1 MKVASQTKIFSLNTS
16 INPKLWAGAL
26 LAVAGF
32 LFWHNSQGEAGGIA
46 NKSSLAQTSGH
57 QLLTAKELRARANGS
72 RRPHTSTDRNSFRL
86 RSVDPMRGD
95 VDPTIRLDLLTKVR
109 SINEPLDGRSL
120 FEIEVKVPRP
130 VATKIDGPVIM
141 PEPIPIAPA
150 LSRPVTIPLQVSI
163 PLKYYGYVHS
173 QDTAENSR
181 GLFLD
186 GDHVLVAAK
195 GEFVKGRYL
204 VVELTQ
210 LAARM
215 EDTQVKLQQVL
226 AVATP

>member
-1 MKVASQTKIFSLNTS
+1 MRVASHTKIFGMNTRLD
-16 INPKLWAGAL
+16 PKLWAGAL
-26 LAVAGF
+26 LMTAG
-32 LFWHNSQGEAGGIA
+32 LVFWHNSQGEAGGIA
-46 NKSSLAQTSGH
+46 KSGSPTQISG
-57 QLLTAKELRARANGS
+57 QQPLTAKDSRARGSGS
-72 RRPHTSTDRNSFRL
+72 RRPHSSTDRNSFRL
-86 RSVDPMRGD
+86 RTVDPMRGD
-95 VDPTIRLDLLTKVR
+95 VDPTIRLDLLAKVR
-109 SINEPLDGRSL
+109 SISEPLDGRSL
-120 FEIEVKVPRP
+120 FEIEVEAPRA
-130 VATKIDGPVIM
+130 VATKIEGPVIM
-141 PEPIPIAPA
+141 PEPLPITPAP
-150 LSRPVTIPLQVSI
+150 SRPVTIPLQVSI

-173 QDTAENSR
+173 QDTVENNR